1 MLVLSNDLVLSK
13 SILIFNG
20 THFPFCTRF
29 PGTFFQKLEN
39 VSRCW
44 SKVVYIIGIVFQ
56 KSYCRFE
63 RMDLCSKFP
72 KTELGI
78 SSQKEKK
85 SRKFAYLR
93 PSYDFTNFKLE
104 ILNESWRFFWFLKIQ
119 NFLKFSENVN

>member
-20 THFPFCTRF
+20 THFTFCTRF

-39 VSRCW
+39 ISRCW

-63 RMDLCSKFP
+63 RMDLCSKKSHNLEFHP
-72 KTELGI
+72 KWRKIPGSLPI
-78 SSQKEKK
+78 SNPVTI
-85 SRKFAYLR
+85 LR
-93 PSYDFTNFKLE
+93 
-104 ILNESWRFFWFLKIQ
+104 ILNWKYKTKVDDFFRFLKIQ
-119 NFLKFSENVN
+119 NFLKLSENVN

>member
-44 SKVVYIIGIVFQ
+44 LKVIYITGIVFQ
-56 KSYCRFE
+56 KGYCHFE
-63 RMDLCSKFP
+63 GMDLCSKKSHNETWNFIP
-72 KTELGI
+72 NGEKFQEVCLSQTQLRFYEFGI
-78 SSQKEKK
+78 GNTK
-85 SRKFAYLR
+85 RKLTIF
-93 PSYDFTNFKLE
+93 
-104 ILNESWRFFWFLKIQ
+104 
-119 NFLKFSENVN
+119 

>member
-20 THFPFCTRF
+20 THF

-63 RMDLCSKFP
+63 RMDLCSKKSHNLEFHP
-72 KTELGI
+72 KWRKIPGSLPI
-78 SSQKEKK
+78 SNPVTI
-85 SRKFAYLR
+85 LR
-93 PSYDFTNFKLE
+93 
-104 ILNESWRFFWFLKIQ
+104 ILNWKYKTKVDDFFRFLKIQ
-119 NFLKFSENVN
+119 NFLKLSENVN